1 MPNSNLETGPSHPG
15 STLPTYSTHNNEKDA
30 RRRHRLSE
38 ESEGRRRCIEADI
51 ESLARNLHT
60 PISGGDLDPHSPT
73 FDAKRWV
80 RSVTDL
86 WGLDDNDTN
95 TRKGTRTTT
104 ARKLGVAFRDLT
116 VSGKDSTAP
125 KHQQS
130 AGGVVWDMVPWL
142 ARRLLVLGG
151 AHHAKQQQP
160 KDKDTTILRDFEGV
174 LEDGELLLVLGPPGS
189 GCSTLLKTI
198 AGETTGL
205 RVSPGA
211 EVNFRGIRTQY
222 VRTRFRGDVLYNAER
237 DVHLAHLTVGETL
250 RFAAAA
256 RSPRT
261 PPPGL
266 TRAQMA
272 DLSRDVV
279 MAVLGIAHT
288 ADTRVGD
295 DMVRGVS
302 GGERKRV
309 SIAEATLAGARLQCW
324 DNSTRGL
331 DSANAVNFCECLRGQ
346 ADLLGIS
353 AAVAIYQAPQSAYEL
368 FDRVTV
374 LYEGRQIY
382 FGPTSEA
389 KAYFQE
395 LGFHCPNRQTTPDF
409 LTSMTSPNQ
418 RRILPG
424 FESRA
429 PRTPDEFAMRWQ
441 ASRQRQD
448 LVAELA
454 DYELKHPADERLV
467 EFQQS
472 RHAEQAK
479 SQPLRSPY
487 STSYAAQV
495 GLNLWRGWRRLLAD
509 PAYTIASLLFQVV
522 MALMLGSMFFRLR
535 EDASTFYYRG
545 GILFFSLLFNAFA
558 SQLEVLTVYAE
569 RPVVEKQHK
578 YAFYSLSTQAIASYV
593 IDLPYKTANMFVFNL
608 VVYFMTRLRPDA
620 GSFFFFSLV
629 TYLTTLVMS
638 CLYRTLAYLT
648 RTPAQAMVPS
658 ALLSIGLI
666 IYTGFC
672 IPPAYLPGW
681 SEWMY
686 HVNPLSYAFEALMA
700 NEFSGRQFPCAAN
713 MVPQGPGY
721 DDLAPASRICSV
733 VGARAGENT
742 VSGDAYIQMSF
753 GYHNENKWRNV
764 GILAAYL
771 VGLFAAYMAAAEFST
786 PPKGRGEFLIFRR
799 GAVPEGH
806 VEDAESSSSSS
817 SSTST
822 VVVQIQD
829 DEQSKA
835 PEEEG
840 VGVLGKG
847 NDTSVFHWEDLCY
860 DVHVKGQE
868 RRRLLDHVDGWVKP
882 GKSTALMVS
891 SRCLGGRQDHPARRL
906 GHPGHDGGGERRH
919 PHRRAPHG
927 RRVVPAPRRLRA
939 AAGPAPRDG
948 DGARGARVQRP
959 AAAAPSTPRAE
970 KLRYVDEVIDMLGM
984 REFAGAVV
992 GVPGEGGL
1000 NVEQR
1005 KRLTIGV
1012 ELAARP
1018 ELLVFLDEPTSG
1030 LDAQTSWAICDL
1042 IERLTRSGQAVLCTI
1057 HQPSAILFQRFDRL
1071 LLLSSGGKT
1080 AYFGGL
1086 GDESRTLIEYLERNG
1101 APKCPD
1107 TANPAEWMLEVIQSP
1122 TDGTQGIDWFAT
1134 WRESPEYQAVK
1145 SELSRLRN
1153 LSAGPGA
1160 TSMPNT
1166 RNDDP
1171 SLRREFVTPFWSQLW
1186 EVLLRTAKHYW
1197 RSPTYIWSKI
1207 LMVGLSSL
1215 YIGFSFRAQNSLQ
1228 GLQNQLYA
1236 IFMFFVL
1243 FGNLNEQIMPTFV
1256 PLRALYEARE
1266 RPSKMYQW
1274 TSFLLSNILVEAFYN
1289 CLMAMLAY
1297 LCWYYPVG
1305 FVQNTSSATDA
1316 AERGAQVFLF
1326 LLQYMLFTSTFSH
1339 LAIAGVETAETAGV
1353 LASLLWL
1360 LCISFSGV
1368 SVRPLDLPRF
1378 WEFMYRVSPCNYLIS
1393 GIMSASLTGSPVV
1406 CDPAEILHMQVPTNQ
1421 TTCGDFLDPF
1431 VASHGGTVLNPNQ
1444 TGLTGGDL
1452 CAYCPVATTDDYL
1465 AGFQI
1470 AYADAWPNFALLW
1483 SYIVA
1488 NVVLTFVVYRLFRV
1502 PKANALKRA
1511 QA

>member
-1 MPNSNLETGPSHPG
+1 MPNSKLETGPSDPG
-15 STLPTYSTHNNEKDA
+15 SSALPTYSAHNEKDL
-30 RRRHRLSE
+30 RHHRISK
-38 ESEGRRRCIEADI
+38 ESEGRRRYIEADI

-73 FDAKRWV
+73 FDAKRWI

-86 WGLDDNDTN
+86 WNLDDDTA
-95 TRKGTRTTT
+95 TRAGTRATT
-104 ARKLGVAFRDLT
+104 RKLGVAFRDLT

-130 AGGVVWDMVPWL
+130 AGGVVWDLVPWL
-142 ARRLLVLGG
+142 ARRLLLGRR
-151 AHHAKQQQP
+151 QQP
-160 KDKDTTILRDFEGV
+160 KDTTILRDFEGV
-174 LEDGELLLVLGPPGS
+174 IEDGELLLVLGPPGS

-211 EVNFRGIRTQY
+211 EMNFRGIRTKY

-382 FGPTSEA
+382 FGPTNEA

-395 LGFHCPNRQTTPDF
+395 LGFHCPDRQTTPDF

-418 RRILPG
+418 RHILSG

-429 PRTPDEFAMRWQ
+429 PRTPDEFAKRWQ

-454 DYELKHPADERLV
+454 DYELKHPTDERLA

-479 SQPLRSPY
+479 SQPSRSPY

-593 IDLPYKTANMFVFNL
+593 MDLPYKTANMFVFNL
-608 VVYFMTRLRPDA
+608 TVYFMTRLRQDA

-700 NEFSGRQFPCAAN
+700 NEFSGRQFPCATN

-733 VGARAGENT
+733 VGARAGEST
-742 VSGDAYIQMSF
+742 VSGDAYIQLSF
-753 GYHNENKWRNV
+753 GYRNENKWRNV

-771 VGLFAAYMAAAEFST
+771 VGLFGTYIAAAELST

-799 GAVPEGH
+799 GAVPEGN

-829 DEQSKA
+829 EQSKA
-835 PEEEG
+835 PEEEE
-840 VGVLGKG
+840 VRNDK
-847 NDTSVFHWEDLCY
+847 DTSVFHWEDLCY
-860 DVHVKGQE
+860 DVHVKGDQE
-868 RRRLLDHVDGWVKP
+868 HRRLLDHVDGWVKP
-882 GKSTALMVS
+882 GKSTALMGVS
-891 SRCLGGRQDHPARRL
+891 GAGKTTLLDVLATRVTTGVVSGATLID
-906 GHPGHDGGGERRH
+906 GHPTDAASF
-919 PHRRAPHG
+919 PHRVGYVQQQDLHLETATVREALEFS
-927 RRVVPAPRRLRA
+927 ALLRQ
-939 AAGPAPRDG
+939 PPT
-948 DGARGARVQRP
+948 
-959 AAAAPSTPRAE
+959 TPRAE

-1042 IERLTRSGQAVLCTI
+1042 IEKLTRSGQAVLCTI

-1080 AYFGGL
+1080 AYFGDL
-1086 GDESRTLIEYLERNG
+1086 GDESHTLIEYLERNG

-1107 TANPAEWMLEVIQSP
+1107 TANPAEWMLEVIQSH
-1122 TDGTQGIDWFAT
+1122 TDGSQGIDWFAT

-1145 SELSRLRN
+1145 SELSRMRN
-1153 LSAGPGA
+1153 RSAVSVSGST
-1160 TSMPNT
+1160 TSIAHA

-1171 SLRREFVTPFWSQLW
+1171 SLRREFVTSFWSQLW

-1215 YIGFSFRAQNSLQ
+1215 YIGFSFRAHNSLQ

-1289 CLMAMLAY
+1289 SLMAVLAY

-1305 FVQNTSSATDA
+1305 FVQNTSSASDA

-1368 SVRPLDLPRF
+1368 SVRPADLPAF

-1406 CDPAEILHMQVPTNQ
+1406 CDPAEILHMQASTTN
-1421 TTCGDFLDPF
+1421 TTCGDFLGPF
-1431 VASHGGTVLNPNQ
+1431 VVSHGGTVLNPDQ
-1444 TGLTGGDL
+1444 MGLTSEL

-1465 AGFQI
+1465 SGFQI

-1483 SYIVA
+1483 SYIAA

-1502 PKANALKRA
+1502 RKAKALKRA

>member
-1 MPNSNLETGPSHPG
+1 MPNSKLETGQSDPG
-15 STLPTYSTHNNEKDA
+15 SVALPTYSTHNNEKDA

-86 WGLDDNDTN
+86 WGHDDNDTN
-95 TRKGTRTTT
+95 TRKGTRTTLV
-104 ARKLGVAFRDLT
+104 RKLGVAFRDLT

-205 RVSPGA
+205 R
-211 EVNFRGIRTQY
+211 
-222 VRTRFRGDVLYNAER
+222 R

-353 AAVAIYQAPQSAYEL
+353 AAVAIYQAPQSAYEPWL
-368 FDRVTV
+368 THTPSS
-374 LYEGRQIY
+374 G
-382 FGPTSEA
+382 
-389 KAYFQE
+389 
-395 LGFHCPNRQTTPDF
+395 PNRQTTPDF

-608 VVYFMTRLRPDA
+608 VVYFMTRLRPGA

-733 VGARAGENT
+733 VGARAGEST

-753 GYHNENKWRNV
+753 GYRNENKWRNV

-840 VGVLGKG
+840 VGVLGKE

-882 GKSTALMVS
+882 GKSTALMGVS
-891 SRCLGGRQDHPARRL
+891 GAGKTTLLDVLATRVTTGVVSGATLID
-906 GHPGHDGGGERRH
+906 GHPTDAASF
-919 PHRRAPHG
+919 PHRVG
-927 RRVVPAPRRLRA
+927 Y
-939 AAGPAPRDG
+939 
-948 DGARGARVQRP
+948 VQQQDLHLET
-959 AAAAPSTPRAE
+959 AT

-1042 IERLTRSGQAVLCTI
+1042 IERLTRSGQAVL
-1057 HQPSAILFQRFDRL
+1057 
-1071 LLLSSGGKT
+1071 
-1080 AYFGGL
+1080 YL

-1289 CLMAMLAY
+1289 SLMAVLAY